1 MKHPKNEQYN
11 DPWERDW
18 YETGSTRP
26 PKDHGGLIAVLL
38 MLVIFLGGAATLMGV
53 MNIRLFQMLEAQQR
67 DKEAYL
73 YADGILATQATDP
86 RQEDSG
92 EVTVDLL
99 GMKGQTV
106 SKFDR
111 RFFQLPQG
119 YLVTDLKEES
129 VARQAG
135 IRTGDVIVA
144 VQDHKI
150 TSSEELSAVLEQL
163 QPGQSADVRV
173 YRRQLEQEIEMTV
186 VIPEDRP

>member
-129 VARQAG
+129 VAQQAG

-144 VQDHKI
+144 VQDQQI
-150 TSSEELSAVLEQL
+150 ASSEALSAVLEQL

>member
-1 MKHPKNEQYN
+1 MRNPKNTQYN

-67 DKEAYL
+67 NKDAYL
-73 YADGILATQATDP
+73 YADEVLATQATDP
-86 RQEDSG
+86 RQEDSC
-92 EVTVDLL
+92 EITVDLL
-99 GMKGQTV
+99 GIKGQTV

-119 YLVTDLKEES
+119 YLITDLTENS
-129 VARQAG
+129 VTQQAG

-144 VQDHKI
+144 VEDQPVLNCDD
-150 TSSEELSAVLEQL
+150 LSALLEQL
-163 QPGQSADVRV
+163 QPGQTVTLKI
-173 YRRQLEQEIEMTV
+173 YRRQLEREMDMTV
-186 VIPEDRP
+186 IIPEECT

>member
-1 MKHPKNEQYN
+1 MRNPKNTQYN

-67 DKEAYL
+67 NKDAYL
-73 YADGILATQATDP
+73 YADEVLATQATDP
-86 RQEDSG
+86 RQEDSC
-92 EVTVDLL
+92 EITVDLL
-99 GMKGQTV
+99 GIKGQTV

-119 YLVTDLKEES
+119 YLITDLTENS
-129 VARQAG
+129 VTQQAG
-135 IRTGDVIVA
+135 IRTGDVIVGVEA
-144 VQDHKI
+144 QPVLNCDD
-150 TSSEELSAVLEQL
+150 LAALLEQL
-163 QPGQSADVRV
+163 QPGQTVTLKI
-173 YRRQLEQEIEMTV
+173 YRRQLEREMDMTV
-186 VIPEDRP
+186 IIPEECT

>member
-53 MNIRLFQMLEAQQR
+53 MNVRLFQMLEAQQR

-129 VARQAG
+129 VAQQAG

-144 VQDHKI
+144 VQDQQI
-150 TSSEELSAVLEQL
+150 ASSEALSAVLEQL

-186 VIPEDRP
+186 VIPEDHP